1 MNPVI
6 QRFQDHLA
14 VELNLSPLTVETY
27 CREADSFVCWL
38 DEKEVPAAD
47 ADLNTVAD
55 YVTTRQ
61 TSGVD
66 QRTVSKIL
74 SGLRSFF
81 DFLVDERLR
90 NDNPVRRIDMPKIV
104 RKVPEVMTPD
114 EVDAFLD
121 CIDTSG
127 PFGVRDRALFE
138 LVYSCGLRISE
149 VSGLTMSR
157 IHLNEDLIRVLG
169 KGSKER
175 IVPLGGEA
183 RKRLVF
189 YLQNARPL
197 LLKSGTLCSAVFIN
211 NRGKGI
217 SRKGIWKR
225 FKEIAALAGINGKVH
240 TLRHS
245 FATHLL
251 KGGADLRI
259 VQELL
264 GHADIST
271 TQIYTHLS
279 RDDLKEEHL
288 KFHPRG

>member
-1 MNPVI
+1 MGEI
-6 QRFQDHLA
+6 LQQFQDHLA

-27 CREADSFVCWL
+27 CREAEGFVQYLEAIDS
-38 DEKEVPAAD
+38 DMD
-47 ADLNTVAD
+47 NADLSQIAD
-55 YVTTRQ
+55 YVTSRQ
-61 TSGVD
+61 TGGVD

-74 SGLRSFF
+74 SSLRSFF
-81 DFLVDERLR
+81 DFLVDERIR
-90 NDNPVRRIDMPKIV
+90 NDNPVRRIDMPRVI
-104 RKVPEVMTPD
+104 RKVPEVMTTE
-114 EVDAFLD
+114 EVDSFLD
-121 CIDTSG
+121 AIDTSTS
-127 PFGVRDRALFE
+127 FGVRDRALFE

-149 VSGLTMSR
+149 VSDLTMGR

-189 YLQNARPL
+189 YLHNARPV
-197 LLKSGTLCSAVFIN
+197 LLKSGRISDAVFLN
-211 NRGKGI
+211 YRGKGI

-225 FKEIAALAGINGKVH
+225 FKEIADVAGISGKVH

-279 RDDLKEEHL
+279 RDDLRQEHA
-288 KFHPRG
+288 KYHPRG

>member
-1 MNPVI
+1 MNCI
-6 QRFQDHLA
+6 LQQFEDHLSI
-14 VELNLSPLTVETY
+14 ELNMSPLTVETY
-27 CREADSFVCWL
+27 CREAENFSEYMKQNL
-38 DEKEVPAAD
+38 LSQTEVN
-47 ADLNTVAD
+47 LNNVAD
-55 YVTTRQ
+55 YVTGRQ
-61 TSGVD
+61 TGGVD

-74 SGLRSFF
+74 SCLRSFF
-81 DFLVDERLR
+81 DFLVDEKIRD
-90 NDNPVRRIDMPKIV
+90 DNPVRRIDMPKIV
-104 RKVPEVMTPD
+104 KKVPEVMSPE
-114 EVDAFLD
+114 EVDTFLS
-121 CIDTSG
+121 CINTST

-149 VSGLTMSR
+149 VSQLTVGK
-157 IHLNEDLIRVLG
+157 LFLKEDLIRVLG

-183 RKRLVF
+183 KQRVLF

-197 LLKSGTLCSAVFIN
+197 LVKQGQFCDVVFLN

-225 FKEIAALAGINGKVH
+225 FKEITVASGINGKVH

-279 RDDLKEEHL
+279 RDDLKEVHEKL
-288 KFHPRG
+288 HPRG

>member
-1 MNPVI
+1 MSDLV
-6 QRFQDHLA
+6 QQFQDHLA

-27 CREADSFVCWL
+27 CREIEGFIQYLGKAGQNM
-38 DEKEVPAAD
+38 KK
-47 ADLNTVAD
+47 ADLNQVAD
-55 YVTTRQ
+55 YVTSRQ
-61 TSGVD
+61 HGGVD

-74 SGLRSFF
+74 SSLRSFF
-81 DFLVDERLR
+81 DFLVDERFR
-90 NDNPVRRIDMPKIV
+90 EDNPVRRIDMPRVI
-104 RKVPEVMTPD
+104 RKVPEVMSTD

-121 CIDTSG
+121 SIDTSTA
-127 PFGVRDRALFE
+127 FGVRDRALFE

-149 VSGLTMSR
+149 VSDLTMSR
-157 IHLNEDLIRVLG
+157 VYLKEDLIRVLG

-189 YLQNARPL
+189 YLHNARPG
-197 LLKSGTLCSAVFIN
+197 LLKAQKISDAVFLN
-211 NRGKGI
+211 YRGSGI

-225 FKEIAALAGINGKVH
+225 FKEIAEVAGISGKVH

-279 RDDLKEEHL
+279 RDDLKQEHA
-288 KFHPRG
+288 KYHPRG